1 MYQLYQDLLIIF
13 EYSRE
18 MLEIHRILRTK
29 NKANIKTQNRINNE
43 CGIDRKMGLMNP
55 F

>member
-18 MLEIHRILRTK
+18 ILRAK

-55 F
+55 FD

>member
-13 EYSRE
+13 EYSR
-18 MLEIHRILRTK
+18 EIHRILRTK

-55 F
+55 FD